1 MTWLPA
7 LLGTHVYNIGVCGCD
22 VLRATELFLLGGFAV
37 PSSDKIVTLH
47 HFAANWQV
55 PKGAPIWSYLSHHS
69 RVSRSLCFTHF
80 RKYFPSFPFQY

>member
-7 LLGTHVYNIGVCGCD
+7 LLGTHAYNIGVCGCD
-22 VLRATELFLLGGFAV
+22 VLKATELFLLGGFAV

-55 PKGAPIWSYLSHHS
+55 PKGAPTLVLSKSPLQGLTVFMLHTLQEVFS
-69 RVSRSLCFTHF
+69 
-80 RKYFPSFPFQY
+80 

>member
-47 HFAANWQV
+47 HFAAN
-55 PKGAPIWSYLSHHS
+55 
-69 RVSRSLCFTHF
+69 
-80 RKYFPSFPFQY
+80 